1 MKKVSILIPHFK
13 TVEWTAICVNAFKTY
28 GMPVP
33 SEIIVCD
40 NSPGH
45 PSIRAI
51 TETSLGAG
59 VNVVLG
65 NPDFPS
71 HGMGYDIAV
80 KHATGDWM
88 FTSETDSFPTRHGWF
103 DEYVKASVDYTL
115 IGPSVP
121 QSSGRYI
128 HPAGALVS
136 IDVLTS
142 ALLWQI
148 EHSEWAFVPSAAIQM
163 GLSDRAYH
171 VVCRDIMVPE
181 PLRAEAE
188 LWAKAGVW
196 QEMRSF
202 DEDSFDTYSK
212 RQGIENFEP
221 TGKDAYLKIG
231 YEAGQWL
238 HYFARHQG
246 FRCLEAPSTIAWMP
260 GHDSKQAAFST
271 VFDGFKHVWCGT
283 MSHVSDGIAADVRAY
298 KMGVMKAEYEKLSP
312 DLRRDIAN
320 ATT

>member
-33 SEIIVCD
+33 IEIIVCD

-59 VNVVLG
+59 VRVVSG

-80 KHATGDWM
+80 RHATGDWI

-103 DEYVKASVDYTL
+103 DEYVKASADYAL

-128 HPAGALVS
+128 HPAGAMVS
-136 IDVLTS
+136 RKILD
-142 ALLWQI
+142 AAA
-148 EHSEWAFVPSAAIQM
+148 EWRKNHTEWKFVPSAAIQI

-171 VVCRDIMVPE
+171 VVCRERMVPE
-181 PLRAEAE
+181 HLLAEAK
-188 LWAKAGVW
+188 LWASAGAW

-202 DEDSFDTYSK
+202 DEDSFETYSQ
-212 RQGIENFEP
+212 RLGIEHFEP
-221 TGKDAYLKIG
+221 NGKDAYLKIG

-238 HYFARHQG
+238 HYFARHNG
-246 FRCLEAPSTIAWMP
+246 FRCMEASSQIHWMP
-260 GHDSKQAAFST
+260 GHERKQAAFST

-283 MSHVSDGIAADVRAY
+283 MSHVSDGIAADVRAC
-298 KMGVMKAEYEKLSP
+298 KMSVMQQEYEKLAP
-312 DLRRDIAN
+312 DLRDDIAN
-320 ATT
+320 AI